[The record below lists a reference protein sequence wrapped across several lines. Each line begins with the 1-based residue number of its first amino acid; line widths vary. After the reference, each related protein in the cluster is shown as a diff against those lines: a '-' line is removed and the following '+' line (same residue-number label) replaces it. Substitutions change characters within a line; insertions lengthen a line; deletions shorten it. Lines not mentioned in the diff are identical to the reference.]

1 MRKRIYRYNQPEA
14 NTLVDILNY
23 TNGSKYKLDQ
33 LTFDAPLAVDH
44 VKTKVLVKSAQ
55 AADFTNAVELNYS
68 RYDLGTTFS
77 ENPLVIDIGDIT
89 DAALFEGILEQQK
102 VLFELSGITILR
114 TPLEIAL
121 ADNILDG
128 IGFAAVTDPDS
139 LPELPVVDNDGNYN
153 FVVRAK
159 PGSLI
164 WVGETSLLVRP
175 TAELLD
181 RSIATNLAVRQ
192 YLTETKD
199 SKTPIELIYD
209 VETDATVHGEIIAE
223 QFEIGNVINDVSPF
237 LNIARALTRDNWVAS
252 NVKSNFNLQGSV
264 VLYKGY
270 NAGEYATG
278 YPEFSHILVIRL
290 GDLCRNLKGI
300 WTIQY
305 NDPTVFHY
313 DQCRVDTGTVIDPL

>member
-1 MRKRIYRYNQPEA
+1 MRNRIYRYDKPEA

-23 TNGSKYKLDQ
+23 TNKSKYKLEQ
-33 LTFDAPLAVDH
+33 LAFDSPISVDH
-44 VKTKVLVKSAQ
+44 VKTKILVKSAQ
-55 AADFTNAVELNYS
+55 AADFTDAVNLNYS

-77 ENPLVIDIGDIT
+77 ENPLVIDVGDIT
-89 DAALFEGILEQQK
+89 DEGLFQGILEQQK
-102 VLFELSGITILR
+102 VLFELFGITILR

-121 ADNILDG
+121 ANNVLDG
-128 IGFAAVTDPDS
+128 IGFVAVTDPDA
-139 LPELPVVDNDGNYN
+139 LPDLPVVDNEGNYN

-175 TAELLD
+175 TAELLE

-209 VETDATVHGEIIAE
+209 IETDATPYGEIIAE

-237 LNIARALTRDNWVAS
+237 LNIARALTRDNWVATGT
-252 NVKSNFNLQGSV
+252 KANFNLQGST

-270 NAGEYATG
+270 NAGEYVTD

-313 DQCRVDTGTVIDPL
+313 DQCRVDNGTLIDPL